1 MPVSIRCRYCGAREN
16 ISETTLKSLGSGNSV
31 VRTCITCSAGTPWDM
46 VGEGSTF
53 AGARVFRRDLDEE
66 GDEASDPHV
75 AQPTSDALKPRVLLV
90 DDDQEVLS
98 VLAKALSAEA
108 LDVETA
114 GSGRLALNLLVRED
128 FDLILCDVRM
138 PDFDGKQLFD
148 FVCEH
153 LPEQRDRVVF
163 LTGDVGTESTIEF
176 LQQAGLPYLPKPV
189 ELPRLMQVVRE
200 RLGRE
205 PRGESLV
212 PGLAAKPAS

>member
-1 MPVSIRCRYCGAREN
+1 
-16 ISETTLKSLGSGNSV
+16 
-31 VRTCITCSAGTPWDM
+31 M

-75 AQPTSDALKPRVLLV
+75 AQPTSDVLKPRVLLV

-148 FVCEH
+148 RRRGNGEH
-153 LPEQRDRVVF
+153 HRVPAASRTAVPAEARRTAAADAGGARAVGKRAERRVSS
-163 LTGDVGTESTIEF
+163 TGLGG
-176 LQQAGLPYLPKPV
+176 QAGQLTV
-189 ELPRLMQVVRE
+189 W
-200 RLGRE
+200 
-205 PRGESLV
+205 
-212 PGLAAKPAS
+212 ATN